1 MVKRNTSTSA
11 KTVVFALALLIGPAV
26 SSAYAVTIRD
36 LVALSK
42 EGVSDAVLIALIE
55 TDGSRFLMTAD
66 DVRSVRAQGLS
77 DAVIVA
83 MIRTRPI
90 LPPKEPAVVPAA
102 PAPIAQPEPVVAP
115 PAPQPVIVQAPPVNV
130 TQTVTQK
137 VELPDDRPRRVEQ
150 IPVYVP
156 VYVAVPTRPV
166 EVKKEEP
173 VYWGWGGQRRPDA
186 WKEPVIIK

>member
-1 MVKRNTSTSA
+1 MSTYA

-26 SSAYAVTIRD
+26 SSAYAITIRD

-55 TDGSRFLMTAD
+55 TDGSRFLMTPE

-102 PAPIAQPEPVVAP
+102 PAPVPQPETIA
-115 PAPQPVIVQAPPVNV
+115 PAPQPVVVQAPPVNV

-137 VELPDDRPRRVEQ
+137 VEVSDRPRYVEQ
-150 IPVYVP
+150 VPVYVP
-156 VYVAVPTRPV
+156 VYVAVPARPV

-173 VYWGWGGQRRPDA
+173 VYWGWGGKRRPDA
-186 WKEPVIIK
+186 WPEPVIIK

>member
-1 MVKRNTSTSA
+1 MRTYPQI
-11 KTVVFALALLIGPAV
+11 VVFTLAVLIGPAV
-26 SSAYAVTIRD
+26 GSAYAVTIRD
-36 LVALSK
+36 LVELSK

-55 TDGSRFLMTAD
+55 TDGSRFKMTPD

-77 DAVIVA
+77 DAVVVA

-90 LPPKEPAVVPAA
+90 ATPLRDGAAEAVPPVPDQIVINT
-102 PAPIAQPEPVVAP
+102 PAPPPVVVQQTVVQEVTVERPRYSEPV
-115 PAPQPVIVQAPPVNV
+115 
-130 TQTVTQK
+130 
-137 VELPDDRPRRVEQ
+137 
-150 IPVYVP
+150 YYP
-156 VYVAVPTRPV
+156 VYVAVPTKPV

>member
-1 MVKRNTSTSA
+1 MRTYTKI
-11 KTVVFALALLIGPAV
+11 VVFTAALLVLLLGPAV
-26 SSAYAVTIRD
+26 GNAYAVTVRD

-55 TDGSRFLMTAD
+55 TDGSRFEMTPD
-66 DVRSVRAQGLS
+66 LVRAVRAQGLS
-77 DAVIVA
+77 DTVIIA

-90 LPPKEPAVVPAA
+90 LPPVKEPAVAPHAPSPVP
-102 PAPIAQPEPVVAP
+102 QPEAEP
-115 PAPQPVIVQAPPVNV
+115 PAPQPVIIQAPPVNV
-130 TQTVTQK
+130 TQTVTQR
-137 VELPDDRPRRVEQ
+137 VEVPYERPREIEHV
-150 IPVYVP
+150 PVYVP
-156 VYVAVPTRPV
+156 VYVAVPTRPA